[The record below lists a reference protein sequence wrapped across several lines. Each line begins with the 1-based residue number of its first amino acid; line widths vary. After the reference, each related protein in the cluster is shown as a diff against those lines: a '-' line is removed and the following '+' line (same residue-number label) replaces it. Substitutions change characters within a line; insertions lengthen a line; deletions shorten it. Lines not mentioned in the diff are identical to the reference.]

1 MTNAVKYGA
10 LSSPDGRILV
20 TWDMVQDQETSLFQ
34 MEWREHG
41 GPKVVPPRHRGFG
54 HIVIADMTA
63 RSLFG
68 DVDYR
73 FESEGVVWRLTAPAE
88 NVREQIDA
96 QEPQAA

>member
-1 MTNAVKYGA
+1 MGHGPGSGNIPLPNGMA
-10 LSSPDGRILV
+10 R
-20 TWDMVQDQETSLFQ
+20 TWRAKS
-34 MEWREHG
+34 G
-41 GPKVVPPRHRGFG
+41 SPRHRGFG

-73 FESEGVVWRLTAPAE
+73 FESEGVVWRLSAPAE